1 MAQGK
6 AQYQPFTDFYVP
18 TYREEYFRF
27 LTKKY
32 PTAKPSFRRMSFSKL
47 KAIYLAIRTRRG

>member
-1 MAQGK
+1 MNGK
-6 AQYQPFTDFYVP
+6 AHYQPFVDFYVP

-27 LTKKY
+27 LIQRY
-32 PTAKPSFRRMSFSKL
+32 PTAKPSFRRMSFNRL